1 MITRRCAAALAL
13 LTLALGASHAHAQAG
28 SAADQQALALY
39 EQGSAAYTEG
49 RYEDAVRAF
58 SDAYRLSP
66 RPLLLYNLANAYER
80 IGRYA
85 EAVQMLEGYLPHAQ
99 ISERATIQARLTNL
113 QARVAAGEGAPSRG
127 GGGGGGEALIGVGIG
142 VGGGGVL
149 LAAAGIVMGVLALDA
164 RSGLE
169 SGESPPCRTS
179 ADGRLFCTDR
189 ADGRLADGE
198 LYALLADIGMIGG
211 GVVAA
216 AGLVLLIVGATSS
229 SGGGSAT
236 LAPDVRV
243 GPNGGTVGLAGSF

>member
-13 LTLALGASHAHAQAG
+13 VTLALGASTARAQAG

-113 QARVAAGEGAPSRG
+113 QARVAAGEGAPSHG
-127 GGGGGGEALIGVGIG
+127 GGGGDSLLAAGIG
-142 VGGGGVL
+142 IGAGGVA

-169 SGESPPCRTS
+169 GGESPPCQRS
-179 ADGRLFCTDR
+179 AAGTLFCTDQ
-189 ADGRLADGE
+189 ADGRLADGA

-211 GVVAA
+211 GAVAA
-216 AGLVLLIVGATSS
+216 VGLVLVIVGATSS
-229 SGGGSAT
+229 SGGGTAT

-243 GPNGGTVGLAGSF
+243 GPDGGTVGLAGSF